1 MFGKN
6 VGSTDRILR
15 ALTGGVLAAVELAGY
30 LGSAEQYFHYFAIG
44 MAVWLLGTG
53 TTGTCPT
60 YTLMG
65 LSTCVHESDEEE

>member
-6 VGSTDRILR
+6 VGSTDRIMR
-15 ALTGGVLAAVELAGY
+15 ALVGGGLAAVELAGY
-30 LGSAEQYFHYFAIG
+30 LGSAEQYFHYFAIA

-60 YTLMG
+60 YTFLG
-65 LSTCVHESDEEE
+65 ISTCAHDSDEEE